1 MNNEQS
7 IGLCCWTP
15 LLLMCAAFLR
25 LSVRQRDSW
34 KDTWLERWLLL
45 RASAESAASPCST
58 NFFTCQLLF
67 SGSCYITFCLP
78 STLHPLPSTP
88 SSIHHSGSLASL
100 QKVTM
105 QGLLTPGLRNS
116 SAHPPAS
123 LIQWPRVGRAGG
135 DGGLHTAP
143 AKTSSVSS
151 ADWEQRVTPAGAHI
165 DSPEPCFHVPCKD
178 AAVLSY

>member
-1 MNNEQS
+1 MTLP
-7 IGLCCWTP
+7 GRTP
-15 LLLMCAAFLR
+15 DLSDGCFWGPPQNLLHLLAAQTFSLASYCFLDLVTSSR
-25 LSVRQRDSW
+25 CRRCRTS
-34 KDTWLERWLLL
+34 
-45 RASAESAASPCST
+45 
-58 NFFTCQLLF
+58 
-67 SGSCYITFCLP
+67 CLP

-105 QGLLTPGLRNS
+105 QGLLTPGLKNS

-135 DGGLHTAP
+135 NGGLHTAP

-151 ADWEQRVTPAGAHI
+151 ADWEHRVTPAGAHI